1 MLALGNFKLKYM
13 NKFFFWPILAKALK
27 YSLIKAITFMQTFK
41 HEDLDEDIL
50 TDLLEEINEL
60 YEASEQTLIE
70 LELKPQDN
78 ELQRS
83 LFRSVHTIKGDLG
96 LVNFSPLIPLLQH
109 GEDLLDYLRKGQI
122 QYTSNMSDLVLLIM
136 DKVKIFVQSCIQT
149 GEAQYDGNLF
159 KQLVIAI
166 NRITP
171 DNSAQHEKLLS
182 QAVLLLNPSQISEG
196 EESISQPSVSM
207 ATTGIP
213 KSLSNEKLA
222 DLVFF
227 RELMKP
233 IEKRSMYWEGRGDR
247 IAKLAAYINKVAGSP
262 IDEDQLAVACY
273 VHDFGMAFIP
283 VNVLHKQEKL
293 EDSEFNL
300 MRSHVYKS
308 ARLLEYLNQWN
319 EARKIVMQHHER
331 TDGTGYPLGIKE
343 DDICDGAKLL
353 AILDT
358 FDAITHARAHEN
370 HLQRPKK
377 KAVIEINRIAKGQFS
392 KKWMQ
397 AFNSGMATLL
407 TNEKIK

>member
-1 MLALGNFKLKYM
+1 
-13 NKFFFWPILAKALK
+13 
-27 YSLIKAITFMQTFK
+27 MQTFK

-70 LELKPQDN
+70 LELKPEDN

-83 LFRSVHTIKGDLG
+83 LFRSIHTIKGDLG
-96 LVNFSPLIPLLQH
+96 LVSFSPLIPLLQH
-109 GEDLLDYLRKGQI
+109 VEDLLDFLRKGQI
-122 QYTSNMSDLVLLIM
+122 EYTSNMSDLVLLTM
-136 DKVKIFVQSCIQT
+136 DRVKIFVESCIT
-149 GEAQYDGNLF
+149 AGSATYDDELF
-159 KQLVIAI
+159 LQLVIQI
-166 NRITP
+166 KRISP
-171 DNSAQHEKLLS
+171 DNSALHEKLLAE
-182 QAVLLLNPSQISEG
+182 AVLLLDPSLDLHYGNDENVNSE
-196 EESISQPSVSM
+196 QPPPVSL

-213 KSLSNEKLA
+213 KSISNEKRS
-222 DLVFF
+222 DIVFF

-262 IDEDQLAVACY
+262 IDEEQLAVACY
-273 VHDFGMAFIP
+273 MHDFGMAFMPIDL
-283 VNVLHKQEKL
+283 LHKEDKL
-293 EDSEFNL
+293 SEQEFNL

-331 TDGTGYPLGIKE
+331 IDGTGYPLGLKE
-343 DDICDGAKLL
+343 KDICDGAKLL

-358 FDAITHARAHEN
+358 FDAITHARAHDS

-392 KKWMQ
+392 VKWMR
-397 AFNSGMATLL
+397 AFNTGMAALL
-407 TNEKIK
+407 TK